1 MNFINRLTVQKRLA
15 LLLAVPLLFLS
26 VVLIKES
33 YEHYV
38 ELKRANTT
46 MAVADLAIQAAEIA
60 HQLQDERSLTDSF
73 LGSSGRLMRNEL
85 AAQRGETDRKVATF
99 RQFVATSRAERQTPG
114 LTAQVQRTLNVLAGL
129 AETRRQV
136 DSLSIGGG
144 ASFVAYAEAL
154 AEVRA
159 TVRLVS
165 QDIPSQELMRL
176 IASHYNFLEFIMR
189 LHGERLLM
197 NNTFANNEFAP
208 LAFMRFA
215 ESLAEQ
221 KVYLESFETLADPEI
236 RNFYQEKMAAPHV
249 RRVADLRQVA
259 VDHRFGGGFN
269 IDPAHWNEA
278 ISGMINLMNEVEARL
293 ANDYREAGQQYL
305 SDSRTELFIIF
316 GVGVLVWWSSA
327 IAAFFISVGLVRSL
341 TGISSEINDGT
352 VQVTTASLQL
362 SATSQA
368 VADSSSRQAAAVE
381 ETSAS
386 VEEMSAMI
394 NRDADNALQADALMR
409 EANQVL
415 THADES
421 MKKLIVSMNEINA
434 ASVETQKIVKTID
447 EIAFQTNLLAL
458 NAAVEAARA
467 GEAGAGF
474 AVVADEVRNLAM
486 RAADAARNTSGL
498 IEGTVQKVKSG
509 ASLVD
514 ETGGSFSKAR
524 TAVEKI
530 AILLAE
536 IATAS
541 REEADAVK
549 QVNEAIT
556 HIDQATQDN
565 AASAEE
571 TAAAASELSSQAE
584 SIQQRVGDLL
594 AMIGKK
600 SAMNAEQVDRDLR
613 RPPSQ
618 QRPSSSASAGSRAV
632 RPGAKPAL
640 PAQKTA
646 TAKAKTEAAK
656 VIPFDDESFED
667 F

>member
-1 MNFINRLTVQKRLA
+1 MDFINRLTVQKRLA

-26 VVLIKES
+26 LILLKES
-33 YEHYV
+33 FDGYRN
-38 ELKRANTT
+38 LQRAHATVDIAT
-46 MAVADLAIQAAEIA
+46 LASMAGEIA
-60 HQLQDERSLTDSF
+60 HDLQEERSLTDAF
-73 LGSSGRLMRNEL
+73 LGSGGRLMRTEL
-85 AAQRGETDRKVATF
+85 TTQRGETDRKINSF
-99 RQFVATSRAERQTPG
+99 RQFIAANHPERETLA
-114 LTAQVQRTLNVLAGL
+114 LTNQVQKALSALAGL
-129 AETRRQV
+129 ADTRRQV

-144 ASFVAYAEAL
+144 ASFAAYAEVL

-165 QDIPSQELMRL
+165 QDIPNQELMRL
-176 IASHYNFLEFIMR
+176 IAGHYNFLEFVMR
-189 LHGERLLM
+189 LHGERLLI
-197 NNTFANNEFAP
+197 NNTFAANEFAP

-221 KVYLESFETLADPEI
+221 KVYLESFETLADPEV
-236 RNFYQEKMAAPHV
+236 RAFYQAKMNDSQV
-249 RRVADLRQVA
+249 RQVADLRQVA
-259 VDHRFGGGFN
+259 IDHRFGGGFN
-269 IDPAHWNEA
+269 IDPARWDTA
-278 ISGMINLMNEVEARL
+278 IRGKIRLMNEVETRL
-293 ANDYREAGQQYL
+293 AQDYQDAGRQYL
-305 SDSRTELFIIF
+305 GDSRTALFTKL
-316 GVGVLVWWSSA
+316 GGGVLIWWLSA
-327 IAAFFISVGLVRSL
+327 MAAIYVSIGLVRSL
-341 TGISSEINDGT
+341 TGISNEINDGT
-352 VQVTTASLQL
+352 NQVTTASHQL

-368 VADSSSRQAAAVE
+368 VADSSSRQAAAIE
-381 ETSAS
+381 QTSAS

-415 THADES
+415 AHADES

-498 IEGTVQKVKSG
+498 IEGTVQKVKGG

-524 TAVEKI
+524 SAVEKI

-541 REEADAVK
+541 REEAEAVK
-549 QVNEAIT
+549 QVNEAIS

-565 AASAEE
+565 AAAAEE

-584 SIQQRVGDLL
+584 AIQQRVAGLL
-594 AMIGKK
+594 AMVGKK
-600 SAMNAEQVDRDLR
+600 SLVAM
-613 RPPSQ
+613 PPDHT
-618 QRPSSSASAGSRAV
+618 PAGPPPAL
-632 RPGAKPAL
+632 AKAKEKPKTKAAL
-640 PAQKTA
+640 PAG
-646 TAKAKTEAAK
+646 KAAADHKKTEAAK
-656 VIPFDDESFED
+656 VIPFEDEPFED